1 MGRSRHS
8 ARVKSARKDQAP
20 VLAAG
25 GIVLRDA
32 SLVAVVRLRKNK
44 AWVLPKGK
52 LKSGEATLAAAKR
65 EVREETGHDV
75 AVYEYLGEMAG
86 EPGSKPKT
94 VQFWRMAAEG
104 KSTRKL
110 MRDVNAVKWLPL
122 DQAIEKLTHAHE
134 RAFLR
139 QVGPVALQS
148 AKQGGVRTA
157 GESGTSF
164 AARIR
169 AWLRRLTRRRLPA
182 L

>member
-1 MGRSRHS
+1 M
-8 ARVKSARKDQAP
+8 KSARKDSP

-52 LKSGEATLAAAKR
+52 LKPGEDTLAAARR

-75 AVYEYLGEMAG
+75 SVHEYLGEMAS
-86 EPGSKPKT
+86 EPGAKPKT
-94 VQFWRMAAEG
+94 VQFWRMGAHA
-104 KSTRKL
+104 KPARKL

-122 DQAIEKLTHAHE
+122 EQAVEKLTHAHE

-148 AKQGGVRTA
+148 AAAPGGA
-157 GESGTSF
+157 ASAAGTSF
-164 AARIR
+164 AGRIR

>member
-1 MGRSRHS
+1 M
-8 ARVKSARKDQAP
+8 KSARKDQAP
-20 VLAAG
+20 LLAAG

-52 LKSGEATLAAAKR
+52 LKSGEATLTAARR

-75 AVYEYLGEMAG
+75 AVYEYLGEMAS
-86 EPGSKPKT
+86 EPGGKPKS
-94 VQFWRMAAEG
+94 VQFWRMAADG
-104 KSTRKL
+104 KPAGKL
-110 MRDVNAVKWLPL
+110 TRDVNAVKWLPL

-148 AKQGGVRTA
+148 ARQAGAHTA
-157 GESGTSF
+157 GETGTSF

-169 AWLRRLTRRRLPA
+169 AWLHRLTRRRLPA